1 MRKFI
6 VILLLVC
13 MGSFAYGEDLI
24 DEYIDLTQE
33 DLLTEES
40 YNLRK
45 ADINNEGLEKFLEGH
60 FLVKKYAYAES
71 YSVLEE
77 ALELS
82 KNPKL
87 SREILYY
94 LGMLDLTFD
103 DTPSAITR
111 GLELKKKS
119 HEEND
124 IKSIIRSNQ
133 ILAIGYFGTYDFEQG
148 KSYAEEALSL
158 SMTLDDHE
166 GIWRYYMFMGNL
178 SIYEDAY
185 EAGLD
190 YYDQALAHYKDTKF
204 RTIFEDVYP
213 TTERHIAYA
222 LYWNNRKYEA
232 RGRLIDALEYVDPED
247 YLLKARIYYQLGWPT
262 NNNRLEARD
271 YLEKGLEAYSK
282 VSRRNTY
289 DVLSNDLHQYLA
301 FNYYATGDY
310 QIAAEYFYK
319 VSDYYNSE
327 EYFEATRD
335 AFLDLN
341 TYKYNEVQEKMI
353 LLEDLAKSK
362 DEALQAQRQ
371 LLIFLVMGIVSLIL
385 LIVILYLLV
394 RVRKNSKKA
403 LYLSSI
409 TDDLTTIYNRS
420 HILKILN
427 NKLEGDNAVLLLDLD
442 DFSEINKIYGYHVGD
457 EVLKKIAESLSHSV
471 RGEDVVG
478 RYGGEEFL
486 IILEHASQEDCRLI
500 AERIRKSIA
509 SIIWNRTDMK
519 VTCSV
524 GATRMYSK
532 NADDILK
539 RASSLVEEAKENGK
553 NQVAYG

>member
-1 MRKFI
+1 MKKLII
-6 VILLLVC
+6 VLLVLW
-13 MGSFAYGEDLI
+13 MGSFVYGAELV
-24 DEYIDLTQE
+24 DEYIELTQE
-33 DLLTEES
+33 DLLSKEA
-40 YNLRK
+40 YILIKDDLNHQ
-45 ADINNEGLEKFLEGH
+45 ALEKFLQGH
-60 FLVKKYAYAES
+60 FLVKEYAYAES
-71 YSVLEE
+71 YIVLEE

-82 KNPKL
+82 KDPKL
-87 SREILYY
+87 TREILYY

-124 IKSIIRSNQ
+124 LKSIIRSNQ

-158 SMTLDDHE
+158 SRTLDDHE
-166 GIWRYYMFMGNL
+166 GIWRYYIFMGNL
-178 SIYEDAY
+178 SIYEDEFAVALEY
-185 EAGLD
+185 YQEAM
-190 YYDQALAHYKDTKF
+190 ALYQETEF
-204 RTIFEDVYP
+204 ETIFEDIYP

-232 RGRLIDALEYVDPED
+232 RKRLIEVLEYVKEED
-247 YLLKARIYYQLGWPT
+247 YLLKARIYYQLGWPVGD
-262 NNNRLEARD
+262 NRLEARAF
-271 YLEKGLEAYSK
+271 LEQGIEAYSK

-289 DVLSNDLHQYLA
+289 DVLNNDLHQYLA
-301 FNYYATGDY
+301 FNYYASGEY

-327 EYFEATRD
+327 SYFEATRD

-362 DEALQAQRQ
+362 DEALQAQKQ
-371 LLIFLVMGIVSLIL
+371 LVIFLIIGIVSVVL
-385 LIVILYLLV
+385 LVIILYLLI
-394 RVRKNSKKA
+394 RMRKSSKKA

-427 NKLEGDNAVLLLDLD
+427 NKLHGDNAVLLLDLD
-442 DFSEINKIYGYHVGD
+442 DFSRINNVYGYHVGD
-457 EVLKKIAESLSHSV
+457 EVLKKIAGSLNHSV

-486 IILEHASQEDCRLI
+486 IILEHASQEECRLI
-500 AERIRKSIA
+500 AERIRKGIA
-509 SIIWNRTDMK
+509 SIVWQYKDLQ

-524 GATRMYSK
+524 GVTRMYTK

-539 RASSLVEEAKENGK
+539 RASVLVEEAKENGK